1 MTTQDET
8 GRTAAEDPDRW
19 RTDAAHAAAL
29 DAALPDVAWA
39 DLPAGADLFDF
50 PAPSGGLA
58 AFSLGDE
65 TAQRVVLVPGITGSK
80 EDFGLLAP
88 LLVDAGYFVQ
98 SYDLA
103 GQYESA
109 DAGPTGELNGH
120 YDYKLFVDDLIAF
133 LEAGPPAHVLGYSFA
148 GIVAG
153 LVLGSRGDLIR
164 SLTLLT
170 TPPLAGESFRG
181 VRWIG
186 PFSRFVN
193 GKTMASLM
201 IWGIVTNKN
210 RVGPRRLAFVRDR
223 FEKTSRASVDDV
235 IGLMKHVPALDAVL
249 RAADQ
254 PLLVAVGN
262 HDLWPLRLHARF
274 AERIGARIGVYTT
287 GHSPCETAP
296 HQLAADMLR
305 LFQLSA

>member
-1 MTTQDET
+1 MTTADET
-8 GRTAAEDPDRW
+8 GRSAAENSNRW
-19 RTDAAHAAAL
+19 RTDAAHAARL
-29 DAALPDVAWA
+29 DAELPDLAWPG
-39 DLPAGADLFDF
+39 LPAGATRFGF
-50 PAPSGGLA
+50 PAPSGRLA

-65 TAQRVVLVPGITGSK
+65 SAERVVLVPGVTGSK

-88 LLVDAGYFVQ
+88 LLVEAGYFVQ

-109 DAGPTGELNGH
+109 DAGPSPASGEH
-120 YDYKLFVDDLIAF
+120 YDYALFVDDLVAF
-133 LEAGPPAHVLGYSFA
+133 LEAGSPAHVLGYSFA
-148 GIVAG
+148 GIVAE
-153 LVLGSRGDLIR
+153 LVLAARSDLIR

-186 PFSRFVN
+186 PFSRLAS
-193 GKTMASLM
+193 GRTAASLM

-210 RVGPRRLAFVRDR
+210 RVQPMRLEFVRARFDR
-223 FEKTSRASVDDV
+223 TRRTSVDDV
-235 IGLMKHVPALDAVL
+235 IGLMKRAPDVTPAL
-249 RAADQ
+249 RASDK
-254 PLLVAVGN
+254 PMLVAVGN
-262 HDLWPLRLHARF
+262 HDLWPLRLHAHF
-274 AERIGARIGVYTT
+274 AERIGARLGVYTT

-305 LFQLSA
+305 LFERSA